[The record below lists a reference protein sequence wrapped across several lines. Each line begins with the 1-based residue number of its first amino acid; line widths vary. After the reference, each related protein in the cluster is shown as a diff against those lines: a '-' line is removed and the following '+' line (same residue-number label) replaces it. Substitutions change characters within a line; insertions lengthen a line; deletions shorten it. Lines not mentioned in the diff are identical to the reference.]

1 MKTSKA
7 IDEIKAAGH
16 DISDEYSRA
25 ECIGFLN
32 TAIHEVSGLLVAA
45 NSPMMVREILIH
57 DGESVPKHYV
67 RSAGQY
73 PMRITGQTVQF
84 IDPMMNEIRF
94 RYFATI
100 PPLDGETGD
109 LPFPH
114 DALNKYVLKVA
125 ILHALNRNE
134 YDVSQDKALADE
146 FRSIL
151 TGAVTGNG

>member
-16 DISDEYSRA
+16 DISDEYSRT

-32 TAIHEVSGLLVAA
+32 TAIHEVSGLLIAA
-45 NSPMMVREILIH
+45 RSPMMVREILLH
-57 DGESVPKHYV
+57 DGESVPSHYV
-67 RSAGQY
+67 TSAGQY

-84 IDPMMNEIRF
+84 VDPALHEIRF
-94 RYFATI
+94 RYFATM
-100 PPLDGETGD
+100 PPLMDEEGD
-109 LPFPH
+109 LPFQH
-114 DALNKYVLKVA
+114 EALNDYVLKIA

-134 YDVSQDKALADE
+134 YDLSQDKALADE

-151 TGAVTGNG
+151 TGAVTMNG

>member
-25 ECIGFLN
+25 ECLGFLN
-32 TAIHEVSGLLVAA
+32 TAIHEVSGLLIAA
-45 NSPMMVREILIH
+45 RSPMMVREILIH
-57 DGESVPKHYV
+57 DGESVPAHYV
-67 RSAGQY
+67 ASAGQY

-84 IDPMMNEIRF
+84 VDPSMDEIRF
-94 RYFATI
+94 RYFATM
-100 PPLDGETGD
+100 PPITDEEGD

-114 DALNKYVLKVA
+114 GALNDYVLKIA

-134 YDVSQDKALADE
+134 YDLSQDKALADE
-146 FRSIL
+146 FRAIL
-151 TGAVTGNG
+151 TGAVTMNG

>member
-32 TAIHEVSGLLVAA
+32 TAIHEVSGLLIAA
-45 NSPMMVREILIH
+45 NSTMMVREILIH

-134 YDVSQDKALADE
+134 YDISQDKALADE

>member
-32 TAIHEVSGLLVAA
+32 TAIHEVSGLLIAA

-57 DGESVPKHYV
+57 DGESIPEHYV
-67 RSAGQY
+67 RAAGQY
-73 PMRITGQTVQF
+73 PLRITGQVVRF
-84 IDPMMNEIRF
+84 IDPMMSEIRF
-94 RYFATI
+94 RYFATMS
-100 PPLDGETGD
+100 PLDDETGD

-114 DALNKYVLKVA
+114 DALNKYVLKIAV
-125 ILHALNRNE
+125 LHALNRNE
-134 YDVSQDKALADE
+134 YDISQDKALADE

>member
-25 ECIGFLN
+25 ECLGFLN
-32 TAIHEVSGLLVAA
+32 TAIHEVSGLLIAA
-45 NSPMMVREILIH
+45 RSPMMVREILLH
-57 DGESVPKHYV
+57 DGESVPSHYV
-67 RSAGQY
+67 TSAGQY

-84 IDPMMNEIRF
+84 VDPALHEIRF
-94 RYFATI
+94 RYFATM
-100 PPLDGETGD
+100 PPLTDEEGD

-114 DALNKYVLKVA
+114 DALNEYVLKIAV
-125 ILHALNRNE
+125 LHALNRNE
-134 YDVSQDKALADE
+134 YDISQDKALSDE

-151 TGAVTGNG
+151 TGAVTMNG